1 MATIDAEAFRE
12 FERRGHDRVAR
23 SYGDFFEPVTAGTIE
38 ALLDAA
44 AVGRGTRV
52 LDVACGPG
60 VVAAAAAARGAAIV
74 GVDLSSEMV
83 AVARARHPTLN
94 FREADAE
101 RLPFDEASLDAIVC
115 NFGVG
120 HFGRPEP
127 VAVEFVRVL
136 ARGGHAAL
144 SWWDGPGR
152 TRVNGIFFDAVA
164 EAGVAAPAGVPAG
177 PPPFRFSDDAE
188 LRALLTIAGLEKVT
202 VRTLAWTHRI
212 PSAEAWWQGG
222 LSSLVRASAS
232 VLSQPADVQRR
243 IRAAFDRLV
252 ERHRADG
259 GFVVPVSAKIAAGCK
274 P

>member
-1 MATIDAEAFRE
+1 MAAIDAEAFRE

-38 ALLDAA
+38 TLLDVAR
-44 AVGRGTRV
+44 VRRGTRA

-60 VVAAAAAARGAAIV
+60 VVAAAASARGATV
-74 GVDLSSEMV
+74 TGVDLSPKMI
-83 AVARARHPTLN
+83 AVARTRHPELE

-101 RLPFDEASLDAIVC
+101 RLPFDEGSRDAVVC

-144 SWWDGPGR
+144 TWWDGPSR
-152 TRVNGIFFDAVA
+152 TPVNGVFFDAVA
-164 EAGVAAPAGVPAG
+164 EAGLGAPPGVPAG
-177 PPPFRFSDDAE
+177 PPPFRFSDEAE

-202 VRTLAWTHRI
+202 VRTLTWTHRI
-212 PSAEAWWQGG
+212 PTADAWWNGG
-222 LSSLVRASAS
+222 LGSLVRASAI
-232 VLSQPADVQRR
+232 VLAHGPDVQRR
-243 IRAAFDRLV
+243 IRAAFDRLI
-252 ERHRADG
+252 ERHRGDG
-259 GFVVPVSAKIAAGCK
+259 GYVVPVSAKIAAGCK